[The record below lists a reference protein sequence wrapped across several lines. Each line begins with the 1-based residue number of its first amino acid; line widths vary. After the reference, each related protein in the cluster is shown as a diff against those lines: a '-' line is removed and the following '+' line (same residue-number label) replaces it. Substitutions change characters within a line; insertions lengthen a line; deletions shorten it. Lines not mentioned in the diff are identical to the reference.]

1 MSLLISPAYAQAT
14 AGFGGL
20 DLMSMLPF
28 VGIFVV
34 FYFLM
39 FRPQQQKAKKHRDLL
54 ASLRRGDR
62 VVTTGGIIGTVSK
75 VVSDSELLLEIADG
89 VRIRVLR
96 QMITDVMAK
105 TEPVAAASNDDDE
118 APAAKP
124 RQPRSRRGTTPAT
137 TKADDTGA

>member
-1 MSLLISPAYAQAT
+1 MPLLISPAYAQAS

-20 DLMSMLPF
+20 DLMQMLPF

-96 QMITDVMAK
+96 QMVTDVMAK
-105 TEPVAAASNDDDE
+105 TEPGAAASNDDDE
-118 APAAKP
+118 APAKP
-124 RQPRSRRGTTPAT
+124 RQPRSRRSTTPAA

>member
-1 MSLLISPAYAQAT
+1 VSLLISPAYAQAA

-75 VVSDSELLLEIADG
+75 VVSDAELLLEIADG
-89 VRIRVLR
+89 VRVRVLR
-96 QMITDVMAK
+96 QMVTDVVAK
-105 TEPVAAASNDDDE
+105 TEPGAAAAGNDDE
-118 APAAKP
+118 EPGIGKP
-124 RQPRSRRGTTPAT
+124 KPRSRRTTAPGTA
-137 TKADDTGA
+137 KSDDTGA

>member
-1 MSLLISPAYAQAT
+1 VSLLISPAYAQAT
-14 AGFGGL
+14 AGFGGIDPMVIVEVVL
-20 DLMSMLPF
+20 LI
-28 VGIFVV
+28 GV
-34 FYFLM
+34 FYFVM

-54 ASLRRGDR
+54 AALRRGDR